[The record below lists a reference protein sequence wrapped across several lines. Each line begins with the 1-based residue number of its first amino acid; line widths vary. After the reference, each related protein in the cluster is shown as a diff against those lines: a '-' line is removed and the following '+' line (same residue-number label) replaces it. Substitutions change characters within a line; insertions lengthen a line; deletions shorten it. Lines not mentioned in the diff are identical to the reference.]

1 MSAGSRASAARAPM
15 ESGTRAAAISA
26 PTPEARQSL
35 PRSPA
40 RPSETSIA
48 AEGHVQR
55 GGAHSASA
63 HGHDRARLV
72 RVCGELEAALMA
84 NPYHDPRSGEFTSG
98 PGGSSAEKSHKNVP
112 QPLGEQVRERYTP
125 NIDTQALTSA
135 GAAKNAGREWARNHV
150 GGSSMEARRLAGQRY
165 KSEFE
170 RKNFM
175 EGVESIRN
183 PPPSPYAKSNPEDAS
198 PFSGPHS

>member
-1 MSAGSRASAARAPM
+1 
-15 ESGTRAAAISA
+15 
-26 PTPEARQSL
+26 
-35 PRSPA
+35 
-40 RPSETSIA
+40 
-48 AEGHVQR
+48 
-55 GGAHSASA
+55 
-63 HGHDRARLV
+63 
-72 RVCGELEAALMA
+72 MA

-112 QPLGEQVRERYTP
+112 QPHGEQVREKYIP
-125 NIDTQALTSA
+125 NIDTQALTAA

-150 GGSSMEARRLAGQRY
+150 GGSSMEARRLAGQRF

-198 PFSGPHS
+198 PFSGPHSSREEAFAAAKAKRALGHDVRVVRQEGAYTVPGRGITPYRHYFVKPR